1 MWTYLVR
8 VKMKDI
14 GSDANSKK
22 TIKVFKSYNKYLYVG
37 KITKNYIDILSN
49 DGDFDKSVYEKLS
62 SIYKDKM
69 IGINVTSA
77 HNAYSIE
84 PERFD
89 NDDWNYYRNGREIL
103 CYKEKYNG
111 KCAFYKV
118 ITNYIDYDN
127 LVLET
132 TVGQIKDICGTD
144 KKVIKFFN
152 IKNIKNK
159 KEIVNVKYLDCKDQ
173 FDSFELDYLFGDIK
187 GRKEKKITYDEFI
200 EFFDK
205 SEVSV
210 FRKDLDSKETIKKNG
225 KDKSK

>member
-37 KITKNYIDILSN
+37 KITKNYIDILSD

-103 CYKEKYNG
+103 CYKEKYN
-111 KCAFYKV
+111 
-118 ITNYIDYDN
+118 
-127 LVLET
+127 
-132 TVGQIKDICGTD
+132 VGQIKDICGTD
-144 KKVIKFFN
+144 KKVIKLFN

-187 GRKEKKITYDEFI
+187 GRKEKKIT
-200 EFFDK
+200 
-205 SEVSV
+205 
-210 FRKDLDSKETIKKNG
+210 
-225 KDKSK
+225 